1 LEEQSSD
8 ESENMNNKDLTDFLL
23 EEYKNIA
30 QAYFNS
36 HEVTAKWI
44 KFYLILMATP
54 FSFVLFV
61 YKQSPNAFDYMT
73 LPNIISV
80 YTTLIGLLGILMS
93 FIIINSRLDS
103 TLYARSVNGIRCY
116 FKNAEKLKGQ
126 DNIDQYFVLPD
137 DVNKPKFLK
146 YGGDLSVLTAFM
158 AMINSLYISMGM
170 PQVDNIKR
178 LYVKCLSQNTISVV
192 IFIAILLIHGWI
204 YYSNASKK
212 EDCYKKQIIRPT
224 AN

>member
-1 LEEQSSD
+1 MRGLNADELE
-8 ESENMNNKDLTDFLL
+8 NKNNKDLTDFLL

-44 KFYLILMATP
+44 KFYLIIMATP

-61 YKQSPNAFDYMT
+61 YKQAPDDFDYMA
-73 LPNIISV
+73 LPNIISI
-80 YTTLIGLLGILMS
+80 YTGLIGLLGLLMS

-116 FKNAEKLKGQ
+116 FKDAEKLKGH
-126 DNIDQYFVLPD
+126 DNIDRYFVLPD

-146 YGGDLSVLTAFM
+146 YDGDLAVLTVFM

-170 PQVDNIKR
+170 PQIDTIKY
-178 LYVKCLSQNTISVV
+178 LYNKCLSQNAMSFILFIVV
-192 IFIAILLIHGWI
+192 LLTHCLI

-212 EDCYKKQIIRPT
+212 EECYKKIT
-224 AN
+224 V